1 MKKLILILLTLSVSS
16 GCTSTQSAD
25 STRCIHVVNA
35 AEKHRV
41 KPGDDLYKGCIE
53 KEYQKKES
61 EKGFWGKSA
70 ENLVLLVIDIV
81 SS

>member
-1 MKKLILILLTLSVSS
+1 MISLTLSVIS

-41 KPGDDLYKGCIE
+41 KPGDDLYKACLD
-53 KEYQKKES
+53 KHYQKKES
-61 EKGFWGKSA
+61 EKGFLEKSA